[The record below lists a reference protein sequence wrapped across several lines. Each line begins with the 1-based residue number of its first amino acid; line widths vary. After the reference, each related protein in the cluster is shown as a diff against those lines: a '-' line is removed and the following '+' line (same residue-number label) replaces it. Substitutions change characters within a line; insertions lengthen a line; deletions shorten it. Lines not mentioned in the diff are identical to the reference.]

1 MAGLYFFKPIIARS
15 NLLKKSEGLLLLC
28 CDVAVSKKT
37 GRECERVASGGDGF
51 AEREGRS

>member
-1 MAGLYFFKPIIARS
+1 M
-15 NLLKKSEGLLLLC
+15 KKSEGLLLLC